1 MSYNLYD
8 LDSKLE
14 DQNALDF
21 GRKAILYD
29 RNDINKLIIA
39 GYEKLNHFSARSIG
53 LDAPY
58 SYGGIHKFRVT
69 HLFHPL
75 YGQEFE
81 IIKYKRIQGSDR
93 VFFYQKDGS
102 IGSLPLAWC
111 DLRSPDP
118 YLDIE
123 GKHSP
128 FRVEDL
134 LKLSDIIKEVKR

>member
-1 MSYNLYD
+1 MSFNLYSLESG
-8 LDSKLE
+8 LDSDDASE
-14 DQNALDF
+14 YVH
-21 GRKAILYD
+21 KAILYEQS
-29 RNDINKLIIA
+29 DINKLVHD
-39 GYEKLNHFSARSIG
+39 YKEKLNHFCAWSVG

-58 SYGGIHKFRVT
+58 SYNGIHKFRVT
-69 HLFHPL
+69 HPFHPL
-75 YGQEFE
+75 YGREYE
-81 IIKYKRIQGSDR
+81 IIKYKRIQGRDR
-93 VFFYQKDGS
+93 VFFHQKDGS

-111 DLRSPDP
+111 DLRPLDP